1 MADHIL
7 AIDQGTTGSTAIV
20 FDHAGRVVGKGY
32 REITQYYPQPGW
44 VEHDAEEIWAKTMEA
59 VAYAIQAAGITGA
72 DLAGLGITNQR
83 ETIVLWDR
91 ATGKPVHK
99 AIVWQDRRTADFC
112 AELAA
117 SPFAAR
123 ATARTGLVVD
133 AYFSGTKL
141 RWLLKNDPSLVARAE
156 RGELAAG
163 TIDSWL
169 LWNLTGG
176 KVHAT
181 DVTNA
186 GRTLLFDIH
195 RLEWDD
201 ELLADLEVPRA
212 VLPAVKP
219 SGGRF
224 GETVATGVLPA
235 GLPIAAI
242 AGDQHAALFGQ
253 ACFKPGQAKNTYGTG
268 CFMLINTGEK
278 PVPSQNRLL
287 TTMAW
292 QLEGQPPLYA
302 LEGSVFI
309 AGAAIQWLRDGLG
322 IIGSAAESELLATS
336 VEDTGG
342 VYLVPA
348 FVGLG
353 APYWDGFAR
362 GTLVGL
368 TRGTNKSHIARAALE
383 AIAYQTKDILDAMAK
398 DSGVALAE
406 LKVDGGATANDFLMQ
421 FQADMVGVP
430 VVRQNNVEATA
441 WGAAAMAGL
450 TLGVWKSQEELAAL
464 QTGDRRFEP
473 KLGEGERACL
483 YAGWQRAVERS
494 RGWVTAAAPEP
505 VLQA

>member
-20 FDHAGRVVGKGY
+20 FDRAGRVVGKGY
-32 REITQYYPQPGW
+32 REITQHYPQPGW
-44 VEHDAEEIWAKTMEA
+44 VEHDAEEIWTKTMEA

-83 ETIVLWDR
+83 ETVVIWDR

-117 SPFAAR
+117 GPFAEM

-141 RWLLKNDPSLVARAE
+141 RWMLKNDPGLVARAE

-163 TIDSWL
+163 TIDSWV

-176 KVHAT
+176 GVHAT

-201 ELLADLEVPRA
+201 ELLAALDVPRA
-212 VLPAVKP
+212 LLPEVRP
-219 SGGRF
+219 SGCRF
-224 GETVATGVLPA
+224 GETVATGALPA

-253 ACFKPGQAKNTYGTG
+253 GCFKAGQAKNTYGTG

-278 PVPSQNRLL
+278 PVASQNRLL

-292 QLEGQPPLYA
+292 QLEGQAPLYA
-302 LEGSVFI
+302 LEGSVFV
-309 AGAAIQWLRDGLG
+309 AGAAVQWLRDGLG
-322 IIGSAAESELLATS
+322 IISSAGESELLATS
-336 VEDTGG
+336 VENTGG

-368 TRGTNKSHIARAALE
+368 TRGTNKCHITRATLE

-430 VVRQNNVEATA
+430 VVRQNQVEATA

-450 TLGVWKSQEELAAL
+450 VLGLWKSQEELAAL

-473 KLGEGERACL
+473 TMNAGERDCL

-494 RGWVTAAAPEP
+494 RGWVPQTPSPTPAT
-505 VLQA
+505 V